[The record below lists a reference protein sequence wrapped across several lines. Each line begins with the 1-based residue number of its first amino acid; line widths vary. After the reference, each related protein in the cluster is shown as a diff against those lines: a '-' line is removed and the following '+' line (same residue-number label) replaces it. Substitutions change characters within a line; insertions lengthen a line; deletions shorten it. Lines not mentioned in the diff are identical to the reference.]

1 MDKSPIKKKPTLKR
15 TQLFSNE
22 RKEIGQNELSEKLN
36 KINLMVIR
44 EEDQYEVEAA
54 NFTE

>member
-1 MDKSPIKKKPTLKR
+1 MNKSPTKEKPFLKR

-22 RKEIGQNELSEKLN
+22 RKEIGQNELSEKLS
-36 KINLMVIR
+36 KINLMVIK
-44 EEDQYEVEAA
+44 EEDQYEVEVA